1 MIAIGLVLLA
11 FVGYQ
16 LWGTGFFT
24 ARQQDQL
31 QQDFEQQLEKY
42 RPESTEQTTTTE
54 PSKANEGNATST
66 TSSTKPSL
74 DLTTPTTIVT
84 APVDLPFPT
93 LGSAIARLTIP
104 TISSDYFVVQGV
116 DLEYLKSGPGH
127 FPQTPLPG
135 QPGNVAIA
143 GHRTTYGAP
152 FNRLDELQPGDFIYV
167 KTLQGDF
174 TYKVDNHFNFSTGQP
189 EGHFIVSPTDISVL
203 DPTAENRLT
212 LLACHPKFS
221 AANRIVVTA
230 TLQGVP
236 APPTAQD
243 ATDTVTVDA
252 STDALANG
260 DSSRWPWVI
269 FWSLLS
275 IAIGVATWY
284 AMKKKSIHSWTKV
297 AIWVGVGIVLIVP
310 IYMAFENIAAL
321 LPASY

>member
-31 QQDFEQQLEKY
+31 QTEFEEQFEKY
-42 RPESTEQTTTTE
+42 RPVIESQQTTTTTE
-54 PSKANEGNATST
+54 ATDTSSTIPTST
-66 TSSTKPSL
+66 TQNPA
-74 DLTTPTTIVT
+74 TTPTTVIT
-84 APVDLPFPT
+84 APIDLPFPS

-104 TISSDYFVVQGV
+104 KISSDYFVVQGV

-152 FNRLDELQPGDFIYV
+152 FNRLDELNPGDLIYV

-174 TYKVDNHFNFSTGQP
+174 TYKVDSHFNFATGQP
-189 EGHFIVSPTDISVL
+189 EGHYIVSPTEVSVL
-203 DPTAENRLT
+203 DPTIENRIT

-221 AANRIVVTA
+221 AASRIVVTA

-236 APPTAQD
+236 APPTVQAPTE
-243 ATDTVTVDA
+243 AVTDDA
-252 STDALANG
+252 SIDALADG
-260 DSSRWPWVI
+260 DSSRWPWAI

-275 IAIGVATWY
+275 IGIGFAAWF
-284 AMKKKSIHSWTKV
+284 AMKKKNVHGWAKV
-297 AIWVGVGIVLIVP
+297 GVWVGVAVVLVVP
-310 IYMAFENIAAL
+310 IYMAFENIASL